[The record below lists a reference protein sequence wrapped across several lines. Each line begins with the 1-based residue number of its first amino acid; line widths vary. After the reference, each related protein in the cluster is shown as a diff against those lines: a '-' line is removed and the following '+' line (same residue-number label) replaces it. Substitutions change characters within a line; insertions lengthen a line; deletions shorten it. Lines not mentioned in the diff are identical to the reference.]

1 MNEKSD
7 KQPETASAEASNW
20 RLSTFD
26 RGAGHR
32 QAAHRVQGWVRE
44 RFALAEGDVVTAN
57 EVACEIP
64 GCPPLETT
72 IAFWTQVADGEVR
85 RHHYKVFKPIAQVVE
100 DDLPPRWMK
109 PALEV
114 DENFYCSCC

>member
-1 MNEKSD
+1 MAAKPDDMPPAPPNGG
-7 KQPETASAEASNW
+7 W

-32 QAAHRVQGWVRE
+32 QASRRVREWVRA
-44 RFALAEGDVVTAN
+44 RFALADDDTVSAN
-57 EVACEIP
+57 EVACEVP
-64 GCPPLETT
+64 GCPPLETV
-72 IAFWTQVADGEVR
+72 IAFWTEGGAK
-85 RHHYKVFKPIAQVVE
+85 RHHYKIFKPIAEVSQ
-100 DDLPPRWMK
+100 DDLPPGWLK